1 MDSLELK
8 REFGKEITFWGGGV
22 DTQFVLPFG
31 SPQQIR
37 EEVKKRIDDFAPGG
51 GFVFNTVHNIQAD
64 VPVENIL
71 AMRDA
76 LREFG

>member
-1 MDSLELK
+1 M
-8 REFGKEITFWGGGV
+8 

-37 EEVKKRIDDFAPGG
+37 EEVKKRIDDFASGG